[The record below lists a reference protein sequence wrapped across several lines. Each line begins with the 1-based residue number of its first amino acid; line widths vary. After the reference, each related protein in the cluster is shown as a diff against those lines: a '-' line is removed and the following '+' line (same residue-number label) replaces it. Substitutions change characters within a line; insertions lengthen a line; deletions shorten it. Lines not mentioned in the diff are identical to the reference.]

1 LGAGTFVLAVV
12 TAFLARFTRQTA
24 KAMRIAERAYI
35 KISHTGPL
43 RLAAS
48 GLGVVPM
55 VIDNRGRTPAHI
67 TDVRVAHEVAEA
79 LSEKPVYGPKSL
91 VVGNGR
97 LVGRMHF
104 SFDAPIIITPG
115 EFDAI
120 KQGIKNL
127 YLIGYADYT
136 ELLSAQKS
144 RGICEAFRARR
155 RRRRQQS
162 LFRQPLGGIRVRPA
176 AKETRMV
183 MAGLRPYRSH
193 PLSLPC

>member
-43 RLAAS
+43 PLAAS

-136 ELLSAQKS
+136 DSFRRKNRVGFVRRFEPDVEEGDNNLFFVNHSAEYEYDRPQRK
-144 RGICEAFRARR
+144 RAWLWR
-155 RRRRQQS
+155 
-162 LFRQPLGGIRVRPA
+162 A
-176 AKETRMV
+176 
-183 MAGLRPYRSH
+183 
-193 PLSLPC
+193 